1 MIGPR
6 YAPGCLPPLLERL
19 IDVELSEHS
28 DRLDANRLQGSDL
41 RASVAR
47 AIARLLDTRRHV
59 PLAEA
64 AAGGPLTVLD
74 YGIPDFGNRSPLDL
88 DARVLLGLAI
98 RHAIRAFEPRL
109 KDPSVEVLLP
119 VAAGRDLEVIVTG
132 QIFDGRITEPVVF
145 RRTQAGDISDME
157 PDGVG

>member
-6 YAPGCLPPLLERL
+6 YLPGCLPPLLERL
-19 IDVELSEHS
+19 IDVEPSERS
-28 DRLDANRLQGSDL
+28 DRLDASHLHGPDVRL
-41 RASVAR
+41 SVAR

-59 PLAEA
+59 PLADA
-64 AAGGPLTVLD
+64 AAGGHLTVLD
-74 YGIPDFGNRSPLDL
+74 YGIPDFGNRSPLDA
-88 DARVLLGLAI
+88 DARLMLGHAI

-109 KDPSVEVLLP
+109 QEPSVEVLPP

-145 RRTQAGDISDME
+145 RRTQAGDISDVE
-157 PDGVG
+157 PDANG

>member
-6 YAPGCLPPLLERL
+6 YVAGCLPPLLERL
-19 IDVELSEHS
+19 IDVEPSEHS
-28 DRLDANRLQGSDL
+28 DRLDANRLQGSDV

-74 YGIPDFGNRSPLDL
+74 YGIPEFGNRSPLDS
-88 DARVLLGLAI
+88 DARLLLGLAI

-109 KDPSVEVLLP
+109 QEPSVEVLSP

>member
-6 YAPGCLPPLLERL
+6 YLPGCLPPLFERL
-19 IDVELSEHS
+19 IDVEPLENS
-28 DRLDANRLQGSDL
+28 DQLDANRLQGRDL

-59 PLAEA
+59 PLADA

-74 YGIPDFGNRSPLDL
+74 YGIPDFGNRSPMDA
-88 DARVLLGLAI
+88 DARLQLGLAI

-109 KDPSVEVLLP
+109 KEPSVEVLP
-119 VAAGRDLEVIVTG
+119 PMAAGRDLEVLITG

-145 RRTQAGDISDME
+145 RRTQAGDVSDTD